1 MTALMDIIQEE
12 IERVKIEFDGNLLA
26 RYTQF
31 FMGFDDENTQTSW
44 VNTSQ
49 ARNFHQMVCRG
60 FKFSFHSRVAYVTN
74 NTNDLDV
81 WEKHF
86 EDIWDR
92 IEKRMSKFKLKGQWQ
107 NVFCCMFGMI
117 EVYRSKR
124 QGGYMCWDEF
134 LAERLYI
141 KFNGLILNDSLAKY
155 IEKEK
160 MVEAIKVAGFGQY

>member
-31 FMGFDDENTQTSW
+31 FMGFDDEGVKTSW

-107 NVFCCMFGMI
+107 SIFCGMLGMKDF
-117 EVYRSKR
+117 YSDKR
-124 QGGYMCWDEF
+124 QGGYICWDEF
-134 LAERLYI
+134 LAEGLYR
-141 KFNGLILNDSLAKY
+141 KFNGLIRNDNLAKD

-160 MVEAIKVAGFGQY
+160 MIETIKVAGFGQY